1 MLDAVKNYLSLASGV
16 TEVTRQRATA
26 AAKALAASG
35 EATAEQVSN
44 LADELLATSRN
55 NRDAVLALVRYE
67 VDRALNRLGLATA
80 DEIASLQRRVTTLES
95 AIDKIVEASGADTP
109 GSSGRSPEGTEA
121 AARQTNGGRS
131 GVAAKSA
138 PQKVSPAPTKSAT
151 ATKAPAKAATKA
163 ASPAKAVSPA
173 NASPAKS
180 SPAKSG
186 PAKSSPAKSSPAK
199 SATPA
204 KSSPAKSAAP
214 AKSSSPAKKAAK
226 KAATTSTASP
236 AGPTAA
242 KKAAKS
248 APRKSSSNGDS

>member
-180 SPAKSG
+180 SPAKS
-186 PAKSSPAKSSPAK
+186 SPAKSSPAK